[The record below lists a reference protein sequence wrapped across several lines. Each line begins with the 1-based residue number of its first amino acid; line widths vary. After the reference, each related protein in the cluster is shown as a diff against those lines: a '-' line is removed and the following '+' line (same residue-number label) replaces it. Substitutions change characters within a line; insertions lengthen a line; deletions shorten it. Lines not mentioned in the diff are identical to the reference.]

1 MTKIPKAINYHSKSR
16 ELELDYG
23 NEERYRLSCEY
34 LRVYSPSAEVQGH
47 SPEQAVLQVEKKQV
61 RITGIEPQGNYALK
75 LVFDDGH
82 DSGLY
87 SWSYLLDLASN
98 RESYWQNYLDRLAAA
113 GGKRESNV
121 IASTGVRQWQP

>member
-1 MTKIPKAINYHSKSR
+1 MTKIPKSINYHSKSR

-23 NEERYRLSCEY
+23 SEESYRLSCEY

-87 SWSYLLDLASN
+87 SWKYLLELATN
-98 RESYWQNYLDRLAAA
+98 RDSYWQNYLDRLAAA

>member
-1 MTKIPKAINYHSKSR
+1 MSRIPRSVNYHSKSR
-16 ELELDYG
+16 ELELVYDDD
-23 NEERYRLSCEY
+23 EHYRLSCEY

-61 RITGIEPQGNYALK
+61 RITSIESQGNYALK

-82 DSGLY
+82 DSGIY
-87 SWSYLLDLASN
+87 SWRYLLDLATN
-98 RESYWQNYLDRLAAA
+98 RDQYWQNYLDRLAAT
-113 GGKRESNV
+113 GGKRESNL